1 MQCPALVKILVNE
14 EVKDH
19 TEDKEDVKIRFFL
32 MRLRH
37 KLIPGK
43 IHMWHGVPCALWIIN
58 NWSIYIFFYQGKKKL
73 MTGVSATFTYMYR
86 YLKQYPFIFL
96 HNYRYLKNMH
106 KPDKEG

>member
-1 MQCPALVKILVNE
+1 MQCPVLVKILVNE

-58 NWSIYIFFYQGKKKL
+58 NWSIYIFFIKGKKKYDRCL
-73 MTGVSATFTYMYR
+73 CNIHIHVPVSKTISLYFFT
-86 YLKQYPFIFL
+86 
-96 HNYRYLKNMH
+96 
-106 KPDKEG
+106 

>member
-1 MQCPALVKILVNE
+1 MQCPVLVKILVNE

-19 TEDKEDVKIRFFL
+19 TEHKEDVKIRFFL

-58 NWSIYIFFYQGKKKL
+58 NWSIYFLSREKKI

>member
-1 MQCPALVKILVNE
+1 MQCPVLVKILVNE

-58 NWSIYIFFYQGKKKL
+58 NWSIYFLSREKKNNDRCLCNIHIHVPVSKTISLYFF
-73 MTGVSATFTYMYR
+73 T
-86 YLKQYPFIFL
+86 
-96 HNYRYLKNMH
+96 
-106 KPDKEG
+106 

>member
-37 KLIPGK
+37 KLIPEK
-43 IHMWHGVPCALWIIN
+43 IHMWHGVPCAL
-58 NWSIYIFFYQGKKKL
+58 
-73 MTGVSATFTYMYR
+73 
-86 YLKQYPFIFL
+86 
-96 HNYRYLKNMH
+96 
-106 KPDKEG
+106 

>member
-1 MQCPALVKILVNE
+1 MQCPVLVKILVNK

-43 IHMWHGVPCALWIIN
+43 IVAWCTLCFV
-58 NWSIYIFFYQGKKKL
+58 
-73 MTGVSATFTYMYR
+73 
-86 YLKQYPFIFL
+86 
-96 HNYRYLKNMH
+96 NYK
-106 KPDKEG
+106 